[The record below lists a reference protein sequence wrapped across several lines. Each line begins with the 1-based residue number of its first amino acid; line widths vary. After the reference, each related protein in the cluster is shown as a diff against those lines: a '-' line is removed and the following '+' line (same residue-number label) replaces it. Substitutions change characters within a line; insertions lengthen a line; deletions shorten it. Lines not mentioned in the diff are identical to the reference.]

1 MDTVWIGPRGPR
13 LVSMAWL
20 GMLLA
25 ASAFGSAL
33 AQGRGIERFEN
44 PGPYEVSTLEKPLCC
59 DSKGNSI
66 EVYLPRAKRSGEFFP
81 VVTWGNGT
89 WAKPDKYT
97 FLLHHLASWGMI
109 VVATRDSSVGT
120 GETLLDALAL
130 LDRSELAPLADRRRI
145 ATIGHSQGASGA
157 FNAAVAPS
165 SGIGTAVLIDLP
177 GRRLC
182 NREHCAAIPTGLR
195 EKQSILFLSG
205 EKDPLSSP
213 EMIDGY
219 FSEVPAGRLRAKAAI
234 AGADHNDIQGQPGCQ
249 PFAIGCRA
257 GIGAFRPYVTAW
269 LRWRLAGDKAAAAV
283 FSGKDAPF
291 ARDARLTGAAIHPLR
306 QIAGRR

>member
-1 MDTVWIGPRGPR
+1 MDTVRIGPRTTHL
-13 LVSMAWL
+13 LVMVWL
-20 GMLLA
+20 GALLTGL
-25 ASAFGSAL
+25 AFGPVL
-33 AQGRGIERFEN
+33 AQGRDVARFGN
-44 PGPYEVSTLEKPLCC
+44 AGPYEVSTIEKPLCC
-59 DSKGNSI
+59 DSKGNSV
-66 EVYLPRAKRSGEFFP
+66 EVYLPRARRAGEIFP
-81 VVTWGNGT
+81 LVTWGNGT
-89 WAKPDKYT
+89 WAKPKKYA
-97 FLLHHLASWGMI
+97 FLLRHLASWGMI

-145 ATIGHSQGASGA
+145 AAIGHSQGASGA
-157 FNAAVAPS
+157 FNAAAAPS
-165 SGIGTAVLIDLP
+165 AGISTTILIDLP

-195 EKQSILFLSG
+195 QKQSILFLSG

-234 AGADHNDIQGQPGCQ
+234 VGADHNDIQGQPGCQ

-257 GIGAFRPYVTAW
+257 GIGAFLPYVTAW
-269 LRWRLAGDKAAAAV
+269 LRWQLAGDKAAAAV
-283 FSGKDAPF
+283 FSGKGAPF
-291 ARDARLTGAAIHPLR
+291 ARDPRLTGTAISR
-306 QIAGRR
+306 

>member
-1 MDTVWIGPRGPR
+1 MDIAWIGPRAAR
-13 LVSMAWL
+13 FVLIAWL
-20 GMLLA
+20 GMLPA
-25 ASAFGSAL
+25 VFASGSAL
-33 AQGRGIERFEN
+33 AQGRGAERFGN
-44 PGPYEVSTLEKPLCC
+44 AGPYEVSTIEKPLCC
-59 DSKGNSI
+59 DSKGNSV
-66 EVYLPRAKRSGEFFP
+66 EVYLPRARRAGEIFP

-89 WAKPDKYT
+89 WAKPEKYS
-97 FLLHHLASWGMI
+97 FLLRHLASWGMI
-109 VVATRDSSVGT
+109 VVATHDSSVGT

-145 ATIGHSQGASGA
+145 AAIGHSQGASGA

-165 SGIGTAVLIDLP
+165 SGIGTTVLIDLP

-213 EMIDGY
+213 DMVDGY
-219 FSEVPAGRLRAKAAI
+219 FSEVPAGRLRAKAAV

-257 GIGAFRPYVTAW
+257 GIGAFLPYVTAW
-269 LRWRLAGDKAAAAV
+269 LRWQLAGDKAAASV
-283 FSGKDAPF
+283 YSGKDALF
-291 ARDARLTGAAIHPLR
+291 ARDPLLTGAAITR
-306 QIAGRR
+306 

>member
-1 MDTVWIGPRGPR
+1 MDIVWIGPRRAR
-13 LVSMAWL
+13 LVLMAWL
-20 GMLLA
+20 GMLLPA
-25 ASAFGSAL
+25 LAFGSAL
-33 AQGRGIERFEN
+33 AQGRGLERFGN
-44 PGPYEVSTLEKPLCC
+44 AGPYEVSTIEKPLCC
-59 DSKGNSI
+59 DSKGNGV
-66 EVYLPRAKRSGEFFP
+66 EVYLPRARRAGETFP

-89 WAKPDKYT
+89 WAKPEKYT
-97 FLLHHLASWGMI
+97 FLLRHLASWGMI
-109 VVATRDSSVGT
+109 VVATRDSSTGI

-130 LDRSELAPLADRRRI
+130 LDRSELAARADRKRI
-145 ATIGHSQGASGA
+145 AAIGHSQGASGA

-165 SGIGTAVLIDLP
+165 SGIGTTILIDLP

-195 EKQSILFLSG
+195 ERQSILFLSG

-219 FSEVPAGRLRAKAAI
+219 FSEVPAGRLRAKAAV

-257 GIGAFRPYVTAW
+257 GIGAFVPYVTAW
-269 LRWRLAGDKAAAAV
+269 LRWQLSGDKAAAAV
-283 FSGKDAPF
+283 FRGKDAPF
-291 ARDARLTGAAIHPLR
+291 VRDPRLTGTAISR
-306 QIAGRR
+306 RGRSPISE